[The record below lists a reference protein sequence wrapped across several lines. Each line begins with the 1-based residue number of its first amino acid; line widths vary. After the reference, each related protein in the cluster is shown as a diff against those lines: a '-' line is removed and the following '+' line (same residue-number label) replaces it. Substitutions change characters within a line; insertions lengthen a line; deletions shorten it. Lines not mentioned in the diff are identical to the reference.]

1 VPLSRRSELTK
12 LLREVRYFT
21 YLSESSDAE
30 YDVPAAAAELFRQSE
45 TFRVLIGNLQLIT
58 GKYNQVGRP
67 PPCAQREVCAS
78 CRRVC
83 LAGHVWPCVC
93 MRLTHAQ
100 QRLTDVRVRVRQML
114 TTLLDVER
122 PLLERELKAMDVL
135 LEQGLTHLTWKSND
149 VQLYVR
155 QALNEVRACA
165 RTADAHAS

>member
-1 VPLSRRSELTK
+1 
-12 LLREVRYFT
+12 
-21 YLSESSDAE
+21 
-30 YDVPAAAAELFRQSE
+30 
-45 TFRVLIGNLQLIT
+45 
-58 GKYNQVGRP
+58 
-67 PPCAQREVCAS
+67 
-78 CRRVC
+78 
-83 LAGHVWPCVC
+83 